1 MKILFVKV
9 GNKITDGE
17 KNKIVNACMDLYKNY
32 FNYGV
37 TTIESI
43 TTSFDGEPVFET
55 TDFPQGKLSFLS
67 GRTILSCIDKIE
79 TEVMSPIIVWVTDPQ
94 PQLTMANIC
103 YKLINKYG
111 IVNCSVVSDDSM
123 EHYIV
128 HEVVHAFHEWLL
140 RKGIKLPDT
149 QDEDIMKAGRPDAT
163 TPEHQAIV
171 KKNAED
177 LIPHINKVSWE
188 PVKATMLV
196 SLLTMVVNLL
206 KKLLELKGGS
216 NLKAYTKEQAIKNGL
231 DYKVLMATIEAES
244 GWDTRA
250 IGLNLNGSRDFGVCQ
265 INDEWWI
272 GSNSKAAQSNEY
284 YFPSSDYVLNNP
296 KECIDWMIKQWVKGR
311 QNYWYGY
318 KNGVYKKFLN
328 NY

>member
-1 MKILFVKV
+1 
-9 GNKITDGE
+9 
-17 KNKIVNACMDLYKNY
+17 
-32 FNYGV
+32 
-37 TTIESI
+37 
-43 TTSFDGEPVFET
+43 
-55 TDFPQGKLSFLS
+55 
-67 GRTILSCIDKIE
+67 
-79 TEVMSPIIVWVTDPQ
+79 VTDPQ

-111 IVNCSVVSDDSM
+111 IVNCSVVSDESL
-123 EHYIV
+123 EHYIT
-128 HEVVHAFHEWLL
+128 HELVHAFHEWLL
-140 RKGIKLPDT
+140 RQGINLPDT
-149 QDEDIMKAGRPDAT
+149 QDTDIMLAGSPDAT

-196 SLLTMVVNLL
+196 SLLTMVVTLL

-216 NLKAYTKEQAIKNGL
+216 NLKAYAKEQAIKNGL

-244 GWDTRA
+244 GWDTMA

-311 QNYWYGY
+311 QNDWYGY
-318 KNGVYKKFLN
+318 KNGVYKLFLK